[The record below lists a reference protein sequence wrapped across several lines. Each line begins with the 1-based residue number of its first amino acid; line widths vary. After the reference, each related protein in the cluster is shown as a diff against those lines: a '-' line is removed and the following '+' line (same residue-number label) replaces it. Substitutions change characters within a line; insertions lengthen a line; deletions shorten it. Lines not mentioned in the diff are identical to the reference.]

1 MNFRELPVTQKK
13 YNSKRARATELANRL
28 LTAVFII
35 FVIVGGVTVLN
46 LIERVTNE

>member
-1 MNFRELPVTQKK
+1 MNFRELPTKQKR
-13 YNSKRARATELANRL
+13 YNSRSARATELANRL

-35 FVIVGGVTVLN
+35 FVIVGGVTILN

>member
-1 MNFRELPVTQKK
+1 MNFREFPSNQKK
-13 YNSKRARATELANRL
+13 YNSRSARVTELANRL

-46 LIERVTNE
+46 LIEKVTNE